1 MKHLAL
7 LCLVLCCSLVSQAQ
21 SMNTEIATEGEKP
34 FLLGKIDKNGLTS
47 NNYKSWFFKNHDA
60 YKLDEANIKSITPL
74 IGDYEIKLFMGT
86 WCGDSKREVP
96 RFYKILEASN
106 FPIDQ
111 ITAIALSRKPNMYKQ
126 SPNHEEAGLNIHRV
140 PTFIFYK
147 DGKEVNRIVEEPV
160 ETLEKD
166 ILNILTTNSYK
177 SNYQIVA
184 KVNSI
189 IENKGIKGLK
199 KQSKLLVENFKGKTK
214 SMFELNTYGRILYS
228 TNRNDE
234 AIQVFKLNT
243 KLFPENPRTYM
254 SLANTLGANGKRRK
268 AIKVMKRAI
277 KKFPK
282 SEDLKENLTIIESN

>member
-7 LCLVLCCSLVSQAQ
+7 LCLVLCCSIFSQAQ
-21 SMNTEIATEGEKP
+21 SINTEIATEGEKP

-74 IGDYEIKLFMGT
+74 IGDFKIKLFMGT

-106 FPIDQ
+106 FPVDQ
-111 ITAIALSRKPNMYKQ
+111 ITAIALSRKSNMYKQ

-166 ILNILTTNSYK
+166 ILNILTINSYK

-189 IENKGIKGLK
+189 LENKGIKGLK

-214 SMFELNTYGRILYS
+214 NMFELNTYGRILYS
-228 TNRNDE
+228 TNRNNE
-234 AIQVFKLNT
+234 AIEVFKLNT
-243 KLFPENPRTYM
+243 KLFPDNPRTYI
-254 SLANTLGANGKRRK
+254 SLANTLGVNGKKGK
-268 AIKVMKRAI
+268 AIKVMKKAI
-277 KKFPK
+277 KKFPEN
-282 SEDLKENLTIIESN
+282 EDLKENLTAIKSN